1 MNDLL
6 NIDKRFNGE
15 DFRNKFFQYLDVGS
29 KETIKTYYNGITNF
43 ITYIYENEIEYP
55 NREDV
60 LMWKAELKE
69 KTSASTVNTWLVGV
83 KRFFKFLSLYNMYPN
98 ICEDI
103 KGYKISQTP
112 KKNILT
118 EEQIKNIYEDL
129 KNDYT
134 ETGIRN
140 KALFSLLITTGL
152 RGVEVANA
160 KIENIKEV
168 NGKNCLFIR
177 CKGHSENDEYVKLAD
192 NVMQDIRE
200 YIGDRT
206 EGYIFISNSNH
217 NKGQGMSTKSIR
229 YIIKGIF
236 RECGIN
242 DDTISLHSTRRT
254 FACESYNLG
263 KSIYDIQQVLHHTS
277 ILTTQRYLKQADRN
291 NNDAEELVASIL

>member
-1 MNDLL
+1 MNDLI
-6 NIDKRFNGE
+6 NIDKSFNGE
-15 DFRNKFFQYLDVGS
+15 EFKNKFFQYLDVGS

-43 ITYIYENEIEYP
+43 INFIYDNNIEYP
-55 NREDV
+55 RREDV
-60 LMWKAELKE
+60 LLWKVQLKE
-69 KTSASTVNTWLVGV
+69 NTSASTVNTWLVGV

-98 ICEDI
+98 ITEDV

-118 EEQIKNIYEDL
+118 EEQIRKIYEDL
-129 KNDYT
+129 KNDHT
-134 ETGIRN
+134 DTGIRN

-160 KIENIKEV
+160 KIENIREV
-168 NGKNCLFIR
+168 DGKYCLFVR
-177 CKGHSENDEYVKLAD
+177 CKGHSEEDEYVKLAD
-192 NVMQDIRE
+192 NVMQDIKD
-200 YIGDRT
+200 YIQDRD

-217 NKGQGMSTKSIR
+217 NKGKGMTTKSIR
-229 YIIKGIF
+229 YIIKKIF
-236 RECGIN
+236 KECGIN

-291 NNDAEELVASIL
+291 KNDAEELVASIL